1 MDSHL
6 RYKIIPYMA
15 IHLRYTVYG
24 YCPYTVCRKRLI
36 IHMLTFLKFK
46 AIYYRFYFLN
56 NVDAPDLR
64 LLFPVAALVDLTLAM
79 IPTLD

>member
-1 MDSHL
+1 
-6 RYKIIPYMA
+6 
-15 IHLRYTVYG
+15 
-24 YCPYTVCRKRLI
+24 
-36 IHMLTFLKFK
+36 MLTFLKFK